1 MTDSPIEC
9 SLNTIRSSR
18 LPHLQ
23 SPLAKAKMRH
33 GKLYIE
39 GNRHH
44 AYAIRDMNLPSIPPY
59 DAEQH
64 VHVIVVSQ
72 DFIVANLIT
81 QPPVEYQPVAD
92 KPYKVK
98 GLG

>member
-1 MTDSPIEC
+1 MTLQLLQRFFKPV
-9 SLNTIRSSR
+9 R
-18 LPHLQ
+18 LQ
-23 SPLAKAKMRH
+23 SQS
-33 GKLYIE
+33 
-39 GNRHH
+39 H
-44 AYAIRDMNLPSIPPY
+44 AYDIRDMNLPSIPPY

-92 KPYKVK
+92 KPYTVK
-98 GLG
+98 GRG